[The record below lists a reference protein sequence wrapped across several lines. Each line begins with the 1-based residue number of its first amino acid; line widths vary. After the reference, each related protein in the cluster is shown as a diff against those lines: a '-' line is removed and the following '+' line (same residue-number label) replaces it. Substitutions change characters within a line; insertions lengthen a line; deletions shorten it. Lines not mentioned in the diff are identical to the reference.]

1 MTANWG
7 LPAQIIALH
16 RAIRRTRHTHYERCF
31 FFYTKLRVYVSG
43 SSLFVHLDYFTLIMI
58 GIKKIYIISFLAFL
72 ICFKGALGQEYSY
85 THYDLKDGLAGSTV
99 YCMAEDKEG
108 FLWFGTETGLSRFDG
123 TRFSNFTT
131 QNGLPDNDVL
141 NVFADNKGRIWLATF
156 KAAVCYYYKG
166 KLYTQENDSLL
177 KQIKLK
183 TFIKSISEDDSG
195 NILLLE
201 DDALHLVTYDGRLKD
216 ISSVSDN
223 VKPNFIRAGARSGGG
238 FWIYENQT
246 LYEWINGQFRLN
258 KKLPWPSA
266 HEKYSSFTSEMIV
279 YRSLQDT
286 AVAMS
291 LKSGNQIK
299 APLNINSLNSLSF
312 GDSLFASCTRT
323 GLYLYNLN
331 KPSVI
336 KHFLPNQPVSYTMV
350 DKENNWWFCTLG
362 QGIYKLNSEGLRNI
376 SLQEKDGNTS
386 VISCITEKN
395 GTLMLGTERNLIH
408 FLRFEKDSIL
418 QSTFRSVTI
427 KGFVPVV
434 DIKTLP
440 NGDLIIGYDVTL
452 IRVSSDHQVE
462 EYIINDIAAKKIF
475 LKNSGEILVATSR
488 NLLLIDPHD
497 FRKKSIIWP
506 ERLTTV
512 YAKGDT
518 IFIGTL
524 NGLYRMEPDG
534 SSKFLG
540 DKIPELKSRIT
551 SIAEDKNGTLWIA
564 TYGNGVIGY
573 RDQRL
578 IAHIIAQEGKGLTS
592 NICKTLFL
600 KGEYL
605 WVGTDKGLNK
615 IHISGNTNFITKF
628 TTADGLS
635 SDNINAIYVNDSVVF
650 LGSNAGLTYFNEK
663 YIAGESIC
671 KLRMTGL
678 RISDQ
683 NFTPDSTNFTLP
695 HSMNNIRFD
704 YVGISYRSAGDIQ
717 YNYRLL
723 GLDTA
728 WKQTREMF
736 LSYPTLP
743 SGEYTMQIQAINKF
757 NVRSEIL
764 SVKFAVNE
772 LLREKTWFRVLLA
785 IVVLGFILLLLRYF
799 NSRVRKRETEKSR
812 ITSRIS
818 ELEQLSLK
826 SQMNPH
832 FIFNS
837 LNSIQQYV
845 MDKDIAGANRFISG
859 FSKLIRQTLDFS
871 SKPLVPLADEI
882 GYLKTYL
889 ELEKNR
895 LEDKFTFQVSVAEEL
910 MDTDHQVPPMILQP
924 YLENSLRHGIRF
936 RKDND
941 GRISVRVNKLGDR
954 LICII
959 EDNGVGRKLAAQY
972 KSNNPIEY
980 QSKGMKLTADRLE
993 LINQNIKN
1001 KIEVHID
1008 DIEFENGA
1016 PAGTRVTVSFPEEY
1030 V

>member
-1 MTANWG
+1 MA
-7 LPAQIIALH
+7 
-16 RAIRRTRHTHYERCF
+16 
-31 FFYTKLRVYVSG
+31 
-43 SSLFVHLDYFTLIMI
+43 
-58 GIKKIYIISFLAFL
+58 KKINIIGALAFL
-72 ICFKGALGQEYSY
+72 FCFNDGNSQEYSY
-85 THYDLKDGLAGSTV
+85 THYNLKDGLAGSTV
-99 YCMAEDKEG
+99 YCMTEDKEG

-123 TRFSNFTT
+123 TRFTNFTT
-131 QNGLPDNDVL
+131 QDGLPDNDVL
-141 NVFADNKGRIWLATF
+141 NVFADSKGRVWAATF
-156 KAAVCYYYKG
+156 KAAICYSFKG

-177 KQIKLK
+177 KRIKLK
-183 TFIKSISEDDSG
+183 NFIKSISEDDSG
-195 NILLLE
+195 NVLLLE
-201 DDALHLVTYDGRLKD
+201 DDALHLVTNDGRLTD
-216 ISSVSDN
+216 ISSISGN
-223 VKPNFIRAGARSGGG
+223 VKSYFVRAGTRSGGG
-238 FWIYENQT
+238 FWIYVNET
-246 LYEWINGQFRLN
+246 LYEWIDGEFRLN
-258 KKLPWPSA
+258 KKLPQLAA
-266 HEKYSSFTSEMIV
+266 HEKYSSFTSEMII
-279 YRSLQDT
+279 YREKQDT

-291 LKSGNQIK
+291 LKSGSQVK
-299 APLNINSLNSLSF
+299 AIMNLNHLNSLSF

-350 DKENNWWFCTLG
+350 DRENNWWFCTLG

-376 SLQEKDGNTS
+376 SLQESDGKTS

-395 GTLMLGTERNLIH
+395 GRLMLGTERNLIH
-408 FLRFEKDSIL
+408 LLKFEKDTLL
-418 QSTFRSVTI
+418 QSTFRSKFI
-427 KGFVPVV
+427 RGFVPVV
-434 DIKTLP
+434 DIKTLQ
-440 NGDLIIGYDVTL
+440 NGDIIIGYDVAL
-452 IRVSSDHQVE
+452 LRFSADYQLE
-462 EYIINDIAAKKIF
+462 EYIISNIAAKKIF
-475 LKNSGEILVATSR
+475 LRNSGEILVATSR

-497 FRKKSIIWP
+497 FNKKTVLWT

-512 YAKGDT
+512 HAKSDT

-540 DKIPELKSRIT
+540 EKIPELKSRIT

-573 RDQRL
+573 RNHRL
-578 IAHIIAQEGKGLTS
+578 VAHIIAEKGKGLTS
-592 NICKTLFL
+592 NICKTLFQ

-615 IHISGNTNFITKF
+615 INVSGNNHSITKY
-628 TTADGLS
+628 TSADGLS

-683 NFTPDSTNFTLP
+683 NFTPDSTNFSLP
-695 HSMNNIRFD
+695 HNMNNIRFD

-723 GLDTA
+723 GLDTV

-757 NVRSEIL
+757 NVESEIV

-772 LLREKTWFRVLLA
+772 LLWEKIWFRTLLS
-785 IVVLGFILLLLRYF
+785 ILVLGFILVLLRYF
-799 NSRVRKRETEKSR
+799 NSRVRKREAEKSR
-812 ITSRIS
+812 INSRIS
-818 ELEQLSLK
+818 ELEQLALK

-882 GYLKTYL
+882 GYLRTFL

-895 LEDKFTFQVSVAEEL
+895 LEDKFTFEVSVAEDL
-910 MDTDHQVPPMILQP
+910 KDSDHLVPPMILQP

-936 RKDND
+936 RKDNE
-941 GRISVRVNKLGDR
+941 GRIAVRVNKLGNR
-954 LICII
+954 MICVI

-972 KSNNPIEY
+972 KSLNPIEY
-980 QSKGMKLTADRLE
+980 QSKGMRLTADRLE
-993 LINQNIKN
+993 LINRNIKN

-1008 DIEFENGA
+1008 DIELDDGS
-1016 PAGTRVTVSFPEEY
+1016 PAGTKVTVSFPEEY